1 MFWFASYSLRLIHT
15 GCCCVYWRCKYFLGI
30 VAAVDDD
37 KDEIESLGV
46 SEGENLTISI
56 HIKTT
61 DKDPQVLVTR
71 LKDSSQESIAQLICH
86 NEDCKRE
93 EKSGV
98 SLIHD
103 GENVTLILMNVSNKQ
118 TGLYTV
124 CKLSD
129 SSLENQIYNVTVYRK
144 YY

>member
-1 MFWFASYSLRLIHT
+1 MFWFDSYSHMFIYSR
-15 GCCCVYWRCKYFLGI
+15 CCCVYWRCKYFLGI
-30 VAAVDDD
+30 VAAAVDDD

-46 SEGENLTISI
+46 SEGENLTIAI
-56 HIKTT
+56 HIKKT

-71 LKDSSQESIAQLICH
+71 LKDSSHESIAQLICH
-86 NEDCKRE
+86 NGDCKRE
-93 EKSGV
+93 EKPGV

-129 SSLENQIYNVTVYRK
+129 SPLENKIYNVTVYRK
-144 YY
+144 Y